1 MEKTITKSEGVNK
14 HTKGSRRSV
23 LPRLVKTRATTIS
36 AKTSPHRDRSENGG
50 KPDGNVDCSSITLN
64 VASCRLEAST
74 RRRLMLLNY
83 VDCSQVCSPP
93 PSLPLSIYIFN
104 MKIYE

>member
-1 MEKTITKSEGVNK
+1 MEMTITKSEGVNK

-50 KPDGNVDCSSITLN
+50 KPDGNVVYI
-64 VASCRLEAST
+64 
-74 RRRLMLLNY
+74 